1 MIDTRKAVVKPET
14 QIAKFNDKFSMK
26 TVLQWDEEIQEF
38 KPKPVSR
45 HIDEAMILSN
55 IQFLF
60 LLVDTLSTPS

>member
-38 KPKPVSR
+38 KPKPVSIIR
-45 HIDEAMILSN
+45 
-55 IQFLF
+55 
-60 LLVDTLSTPS
+60 